1 MKGIMRS
8 VKKSDLEKISIRN
21 CEELMKE
28 CKYQTKLV
36 SSDLVSFVMCWV
48 KQGVMSKE
56 KGVFYSKVEGQ
67 LTTTLP
73 ARRRMEPIG
82 YLYM

>member
-36 SSDLVSFVMCWV
+36 SEEHNSQIKSTGTSL
-48 KQGVMSKE
+48 
-56 KGVFYSKVEGQ
+56 
-67 LTTTLP
+67 
-73 ARRRMEPIG
+73 
-82 YLYM
+82 

>member
-1 MKGIMRS
+1 MKYLPTWNHLEVINSIYLIAAVVTVYIVLFAGNLDMKGIMRS

-36 SSDLVSFVMCWV
+36 S
-48 KQGVMSKE
+48 GE
-56 KGVFYSKVEGQ
+56 RAQ
-67 LTTTLP
+67 LPNL
-73 ARRRMEPIG
+73 AV
-82 YLYM
+82 